1 MNSFTIRVYGLLL
14 NKKKEVLLSDEFRG
28 GLSFTKFPGGGLEF
42 GEGISSA
49 LIREYNEELDLE
61 VSVDSLF
68 YVNDHLQISAFNDQ
82 MQLISFYYFVNT
94 QDIENLTFDTYEIPL
109 KMNGEKQ
116 RWIPINKEL
125 EELLTFPLDKI
136 VASKL
141 NEMFC

>member
-1 MNSFTIRVYGLLL
+1 MNSFTIRVYGLLI
-14 NKKKEVLLSDEFRG
+14 NKNKQVLISDEFRDG
-28 GLSFTKFPGGGLEF
+28 FPFTKFPGGGLEF

-49 LIREYNEELDLE
+49 LMREYREEMELDITVE
-61 VSVDSLF
+61 SLF
-68 YVNDHLQISAFNDQ
+68 YVNDHLQISAFNNQ

-116 RWIPINKEL
+116 RWYPINNHL
-125 EELLTFPLDKI
+125 EDLLTFPLDKI